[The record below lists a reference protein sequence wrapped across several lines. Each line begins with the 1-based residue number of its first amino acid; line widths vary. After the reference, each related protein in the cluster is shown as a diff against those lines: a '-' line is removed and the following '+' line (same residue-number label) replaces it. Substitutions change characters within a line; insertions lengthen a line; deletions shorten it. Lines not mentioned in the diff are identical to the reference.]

1 MASFALLLERLSDIN
16 HATNIDRTLWPRF
29 QQNSVKLPRY
39 ARMMNKI
46 GYGTQEISL
55 FQLVNSTQMMLVE
68 RQSAQLSDEQ
78 RSEIDKNIIIAW
90 SVLLEPILVLIFY
103 NHYY

>member
-1 MASFALLLERLSDIN
+1 
-16 HATNIDRTLWPRF
+16 
-29 QQNSVKLPRY
+29 
-39 ARMMNKI
+39 MMNKI